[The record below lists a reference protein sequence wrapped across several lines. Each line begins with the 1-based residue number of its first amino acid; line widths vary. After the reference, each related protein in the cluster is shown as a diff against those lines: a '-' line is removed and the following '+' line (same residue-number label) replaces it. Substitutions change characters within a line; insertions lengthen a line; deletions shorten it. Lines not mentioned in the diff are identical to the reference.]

1 MTTAD
6 GWCWLVPSPEAKERR
21 RAQVEPVLGRL
32 GLRLES
38 ADASDSPDASRLA
51 DPSLTAVLIDCI
63 DEWTAG
69 AGYWIGRAE
78 AAPAGVI
85 VLVSGDDMP
94 VRTALST
101 RRVRVPGE
109 TRDAELSV
117 FENDLTGALRGLI
130 SDRLT
135 VPRLGSLPGQ
145 PAAARVAV
153 PAGDQLTLTREAAEQ
168 LLLEFFADGLSTP
181 VIEAELLRLGAP
193 KSWVRARL
201 ARRPGW

>member
-1 MTTAD
+1 MTMAG
-6 GWCWLVPSPEAKERR
+6 GWCWLVPSSGTRERR

-38 ADASDSPDASRLA
+38 ADASDAPDASRLA
-51 DPSLTAVLIDCI
+51 DPSLIAVIVDCI
-63 DEWTAG
+63 DDWTAG

-85 VLVSGDDMP
+85 VLVSSDGMP
-94 VRTALST
+94 VRTASST

-109 TRDAELSV
+109 TRDAEVLV
-117 FENDLTGALRGLI
+117 FENDLDEALRGLT
-130 SDRLT
+130 SDPIAE
-135 VPRLGSLPGQ
+135 PRLSLGH

-153 PAGDQLTLTREAAEQ
+153 PPGDQLTLTREAAEQ
-168 LLLEFFADGLSTP
+168 LLIEFFADGLSTP

-201 ARRPGW
+201 FRRPGW